1 MKISDKMLKNIT
13 TILCGLFYLSTLLPF
28 VGLINEIV
36 AIVMKGEHIKADYSN
51 PESYALYIK
60 GVHLYG
66 QTGVL
71 GIILVL
77 IPIFIILFNYI
88 SKLSKYRKI
97 GSLVTS
103 VVLLAMVIF
112 TPIIFK
118 LIFEKEAHKISFNY
132 DFVIHHL
139 SGFWIMLVVSLL
151 LVAVSSFD
159 FFSKN
164 REIDVNA
171 YKKKA
176 MAIAKD
182 ATQKGKEIS
191 SKIVEQAQSTI
202 DNGVNETKEKVVSA
216 VENKRAE
223 RKTNAENDVF
233 VEEKST
239 NNSNINYDT
248 DTVIDQLKKLNEL
261 KEKGILSE
269 EEFNEKKQKFLE
281 RL

>member
-1 MKISDKMLKNIT
+1 
-13 TILCGLFYLSTLLPF
+13 
-28 VGLINEIV
+28 
-36 AIVMKGEHIKADYSN
+36 
-51 PESYALYIK
+51 
-60 GVHLYG
+60 
-66 QTGVL
+66 
-71 GIILVL
+71 
-77 IPIFIILFNYI
+77 
-88 SKLSKYRKI
+88 
-97 GSLVTS
+97 
-103 VVLLAMVIF
+103 
-112 TPIIFK
+112 
-118 LIFEKEAHKISFNY
+118 
-132 DFVIHHL
+132 
-139 SGFWIMLVVSLL
+139 
-151 LVAVSSFD
+151 
-159 FFSKN
+159 
-164 REIDVNA
+164 
-171 YKKKA
+171 

-202 DNGVNETKEKVVSA
+202 DNGINETKERVVSA
-216 VENKRAE
+216 VENKRAG